1 MSTASAYEQ
10 YILELINAERAKV
23 GAQPLVFN
31 SNLNTAAEQHSQWMI
46 DTDIFSHTGLNGS
59 DGGIRMQNAG
69 YVFAGAW
76 AWAENIAVQSTGGA
90 AGYQDE
96 MLLLHNGLMNSP
108 GHKANILN
116 PTYREVGIGMETGPY
131 QTWTVAMLTED
142 FAKSGVSVFLT
153 GVAFDDKDGDH
164 FYDVGEALGGVTV
177 KITNASTGAV
187 VTTTTQAAGGYQLAL
202 AAGSYTVT
210 FSASG
215 FASTTSAVTIGGS
228 NVKLDWIDPA
238 TSVVTPPPP
247 PPPTGGTGGTGT
259 SSADIY
265 NGTSGNDIYDGAG
278 GNDTIRGAGGNDVL
292 KGGAGNDK
300 IYGGLGADTLTGGAG
315 SDYFYFDS
323 TPGAGNVDRIT
334 DFSTVYDT
342 FRIDNAIF
350 TGLGPDGALASA
362 AFYKGAAA
370 HDASD
375 RIIYNAA
382 TGAIFY
388 DSDGSGAAA
397 AVQIATIGTNLN
409 VTSADFVV
417 I

>member
-1 MSTASAYEQ
+1 MSVASAYEQ
-10 YILELINAERAKV
+10 YILELVNAERAKV

-31 SNLNTAAEQHSQWMI
+31 SNLNTSSELHSQWMI

-59 DGGIRMQNAG
+59 DGGTRMRNAG

-108 GHKANILN
+108 GHKTNILN
-116 PTYREVGIGMETGPY
+116 PTYREIGIGMEVGGY
-131 QTWTVAMLTED
+131 ESWNVAMLTEN
-142 FAKSGVSVFLT
+142 FAKSGLSVFLT
-153 GVAFDDKDGDH
+153 GVAFDDKDGDR

-177 KITNASTGAV
+177 KITNVSTGAV
-187 VTTTTQAAGGYQLAL
+187 LTTTTQAAGGYQLAL
-202 AAGSYTVT
+202 AAGSYNVT
-210 FSASG
+210 FSAAG
-215 FASTTSAVTIGGS
+215 LTDTTSKVTIGAN
-228 NVKLDWIDPA
+228 NVKLDWVDPA
-238 TSVVTPPPP
+238 TSGTTTPPPT
-247 PPPTGGTGGTGT
+247 PPPTGGTGTAAANT
-259 SSADIY
+259 Y
-265 NGTSGNDIYDGAG
+265 NGTSGNDTYDGAG
-278 GNDTIRGAGGNDVL
+278 GNDTIRGAAGNDIL
-292 KGGAGNDK
+292 KGGTGNDK

-323 TPGAGNVDRIT
+323 AAGAANVDRIT

-342 FRIDNAIF
+342 IGIDNAIF
-350 TGLGPDGALASA
+350 TAVGANGALASA

-375 RIIYNAA
+375 RIMYDPA
-382 TGAIFY
+382 TGAILY
-388 DSDGSGAAA
+388 DSDGTGAAA
-397 AVQIATIGTNLN
+397 AIPIATIGANLS
-409 VTSADFVV
+409 VTYSDFFV

>member
-1 MSTASAYEQ
+1 MSVASAYEQ
-10 YILELINAERAKV
+10 YILELVNAERAKV

-31 SNLNTAAEQHSQWMI
+31 SNLNTSSELHSQWMI

-59 DGGIRMQNAG
+59 DGGTRMRNAG

-108 GHKANILN
+108 GHKTNILN
-116 PTYREVGIGMETGPY
+116 PTYREIGIGMEVGGY
-131 QTWTVAMLTED
+131 ESWNVAMLTEN
-142 FAKSGVSVFLT
+142 FAKSGLSVFLT
-153 GVAFDDKDGDH
+153 GVAFDDKDGDR

-177 KITNASTGAV
+177 KITNVSTGAV
-187 VTTTTQAAGGYQLAL
+187 LTTTTQAAGGYQLAL
-202 AAGSYTVT
+202 AAGSYNVT
-210 FSASG
+210 FSAAG
-215 FASTTSAVTIGGS
+215 LTDTTSTVTIGAN
-228 NVKLDWIDPA
+228 NVKLDWVDPA
-238 TSVVTPPPP
+238 TSGTTTPPPT
-247 PPPTGGTGGTGT
+247 PPPTGGTGTAAANT
-259 SSADIY
+259 Y
-265 NGTSGNDIYDGAG
+265 NGTSGNDTYDGAG
-278 GNDTIRGAGGNDVL
+278 GNDTIRGAAGNDIL
-292 KGGAGNDK
+292 KGGTGNDK

-323 TPGAGNVDRIT
+323 AAGAANVDRIT

-342 FRIDNAIF
+342 IGIDNAIF
-350 TGLGPDGALASA
+350 TAVGANGALASA

-375 RIIYNAA
+375 RIMYDPA
-382 TGAIFY
+382 TGAILY
-388 DSDGSGAAA
+388 DSDGTGAAA
-397 AVQIATIGTNLN
+397 AIPIATIGANLS
-409 VTSADFVV
+409 VTYSDFFV